1 MFFEIFRRAHGL
13 PVGDPIF
20 LLCEAMTLSS
30 LEDNDAGKARHSG
43 AYNASE
49 MPEFFTDPEDEFRA
63 LVSGAAI
70 IDSSSYGRIEVSG
83 ADRLDLLHRLS
94 TNDLLGLR
102 PSQVAGTI
110 FTTDKGRVVDL
121 VFVAVLDSTLLLI
134 VSPNNEERIIRWVQ
148 KYSILEDI
156 TLRRLTEETAM
167 VSFVGTR
174 ALEAFG
180 ASGGTIGGVNSCST
194 RGLRGRPLLAVG
206 IQATRWQAVHVVGSR
221 AAVLEARI
229 ELTKKGDGKSLAPA
243 GSRAYEWY
251 RIATGMPALQ
261 KELSESFNPYDI
273 GLIEFVNFRKG
284 CYIGQEVIARLH
296 TYQKAARGLAGLV
309 FRQLPEGAATG
320 TPILREQ
327 KEIGRVTSLA
337 PDVIDGRYLG
347 VGVVGNEEIQRGA
360 TVQVA
365 GGTATLR
372 SLPMFPPYS

>member
-1 MFFEIFRRAHGL
+1 MACRSEIHYPFFG
-13 PVGDPIF
+13 
-20 LLCEAMTLSS
+20 EAMTLSS
-30 LEDNDAGKARHSG
+30 LQDSDSGKAQHSG
-43 AYNASE
+43 AYNAWE
-49 MPEFFTDPEDEFRA
+49 IPEFFTDPEDEFRA
-63 LVSGAAI
+63 VVSGAAI
-70 IDSSSYGRIEVSG
+70 IDSSSFGRIEVSG

-94 TNDLLGLR
+94 TNDLLGLH

-148 KYSILEDI
+148 KYSVLEDI

-167 VSFVGTR
+167 LSFVGNR

-180 ASGGTIGGVNSCST
+180 AIGGTIEGANSCST
-194 RGLRGRPLLAVG
+194 LGFPGRPLLTVG

-221 AAVLEARI
+221 SAVLEARV
-229 ELTKKGDGKSLAPA
+229 ELTKKGEGRGLAPV

-251 RIATGMPALQ
+251 RIATGMPALE

-273 GLIEFVNFRKG
+273 GLLEFVNFRKG

-296 TYQKAARGLAGLV
+296 TYRKAARGLAGLV
-309 FRQLPEGAATG
+309 FGQPPDGIAKD
-320 TPILREQ
+320 TPIQRER
-327 KEIGRVTSLA
+327 KEIGRVTSVA
-337 PDVIDGRYLG
+337 PGAIDGRYLG
-347 VGVVGNEEIQRGA
+347 VGVVGNEEIQRGG